1 MHQFQQAAHTK
12 YPTSL
17 NTTMVYLITTISETL
32 SVADITFSTIQNT
45 PIGIIMVNVYAMYP
59 QQDIPE
65 I

>member
-1 MHQFQQAAHTK
+1 
-12 YPTSL
+12 
-17 NTTMVYLITTISETL
+17 MVYLITTISETL

-45 PIGIIMVNVYAMYP
+45 PIGIIMVNVYTMYP